1 VGSIEPQFYDVLLK
15 GLEMSPGKLTARPA
29 GRQLSGLEEERE
41 KGNVKSKDSRF
52 DPHPGNFFQNLFHTI
67 GFLLLTDKC
76 GLCGSL
82 VVLSSFNRVTDKK
95 SS

>member
-1 VGSIEPQFYDVLLK
+1 
-15 GLEMSPGKLTARPA
+15 MSPGKLTARPA
-29 GRQLSGLEEERE
+29 GSQLSGLGEERE
-41 KGNVKSKDSRF
+41 KGNVKSKDFRF

-67 GFLLLTDKC
+67 GFLVLLLTDQC
-76 GLCGSL
+76 RLCGSL